1 MLLREVLGPEREG
14 GENYTLWSCVVVF
27 VTKWCSDDD
36 TKGSEVG
43 GGGCKARVEEKNAII
58 LVGET

>member
-27 VTKWCSDDD
+27 FTKCCSDDD
-36 TKGSEVG
+36 TKRSEVEG
-43 GGGCKARVEEKNAII
+43 
-58 LVGET
+58 L